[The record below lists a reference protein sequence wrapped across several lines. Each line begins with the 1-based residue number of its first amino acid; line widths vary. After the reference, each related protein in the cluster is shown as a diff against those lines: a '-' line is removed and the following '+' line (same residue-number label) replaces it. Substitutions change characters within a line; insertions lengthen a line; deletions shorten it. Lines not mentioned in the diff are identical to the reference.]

1 MDDEL
6 AMIRARRLEQLQQQH
21 SESSKSPLGD
31 NSAAAAADAAKKEER
46 KEKEDEFRNSM
57 LTQILSQEARA
68 RLNTIKTAKPEKGTM
83 VEDILI
89 NNARMGAIRS
99 KLSEDEFRNILEKVS
114 ERFKKETKVQ
124 FDRRRAAI
132 DSDDDD

>member
-6 AMIRARRLEQLQQQH
+6 ATIRARRLEQLQQQH
-21 SESSKSPLGD
+21 SESSKTSLGD
-31 NSAAAAADAAKKEER
+31 NSAAADAVKQEER

-132 DSDDDD
+132 DSDSDD